1 VLRRLIQVF
10 GVGAALS
17 TAALLALPIGCSPAN
32 NQAGSH
38 ATSNRS
44 EQAARAPVVQVP
56 DFIALVKK
64 VGPTVVNI
72 STTRTVMEEDSE
84 SPGIT
89 EEDPFHDFFRR
100 FVPPTGP
107 HEFQARILGSGFV
120 ITEDGYILTNSHVAA
135 GSEEVIVKLTDRREF
150 KAKVVGVDRRT
161 DVALIKID
169 ARGLPNV
176 TVGEPSK
183 LEVGEWVA
191 AIGSPFGFEN
201 SVIVGI
207 VSAKGRSLPDEDY
220 VPFIQT
226 DVALNPGSSGGP
238 LFNLNGEVVGINSV
252 IYTGTGGYMGL
263 SFAIP
268 IDIAME
274 VSNQLR
280 THGRVI
286 RGRLGV
292 QIQELTPELA
302 ESFGLKNAN
311 GALVAGVEKGGPAEK
326 AGVRPGDVIL
336 KFGGKSV
343 QNAQDLRRLVAGTQ
357 PGASV
362 PVELWSRGQTRQ
374 LAVTIGEVESD
385 MSRTPGQ
392 EAKPPTGPGGLVLSE
407 LTRDQRKRLHVDHG
421 LLVRGA
427 RGPALRAGV
436 QPGDVILAINDIPV
450 TGIKMFNA
458 ELAAN
463 AGRMIALLVKRG
475 EMNLF
480 LTLKLDGD

>member
-1 VLRRLIQVF
+1 MLRRLIQV
-10 GVGAALS
+10 VCSGAALS

-32 NQAGSH
+32 NQAGTH
-38 ATSNRS
+38 ATSKRWD
-44 EQAARAPVVQVP
+44 QAARSAPSQAP
-56 DFIALVKK
+56 DFITLVKK

-72 STTRTVMEEDSE
+72 STTRTVVEEDSE
-84 SPGIT
+84 SPGIP
-89 EEDPFHDFFRR
+89 EEDPFFRR
-100 FVPPTGP
+100 FAPPMEP
-107 HEFQARILGSGFV
+107 QFQARILGSGFV
-120 ITEDGYILTNSHVAA
+120 IAEDGYILTNSHVAA
-135 GSEEVIVKLTDRREF
+135 GAEEVVVKLTDRREF
-150 KAKVVGVDRRT
+150 KAKVIGVDRRT
-161 DVALIKID
+161 DVALIKIE
-169 ARGLPNV
+169 AKGLAKV
-176 TVGEPSK
+176 TVGDPSK

-201 SVIVGI
+201 SVTAGI
-207 VSAKGRSLPDEDY
+207 VSAKGRALPDEDY

-238 LFNLNGEVVGINSV
+238 LFNLSGEVVGINSV

-280 THGRVI
+280 AHGRVV

-292 QIQELTPELA
+292 EIQELTSELA
-302 ESFGLKNAN
+302 ESFGLKAAN

-336 KFGGKSV
+336 KFGGEAV
-343 QNAQDLRRLVAGTQ
+343 QNPQDLRRLVAATEPGTT
-357 PGASV
+357 V
-362 PVELWSRGQTRQ
+362 PVELWGKGQTKQ

-385 MSRTPGQ
+385 IIRTPAQGV
-392 EAKPPTGPGGLVLSE
+392 KPLTGPGGLVLRE
-407 LTRDQRKRLHVDHG
+407 LTRNQRKRLGVDHG
-421 LLVRGA
+421 LLVRSA
-427 RGPALRAGV
+427 QGPALRAGL

-450 TGIKMFNA
+450 TNINMFNA
-458 ELAAN
+458 ELGAS
-463 AGRMIALLVKRG
+463 AGRMVALLVKRG